1 MALWQNI
8 PFAMILLPLA
18 SAAFTSVMKGRWA
31 RRTALCV
38 IALTTLL
45 SGLFCIFMKDQPESF
60 NFMMGHFP
68 APWGNEIRAGML
80 EAVTALCFNL
90 VMLLSV
96 AGGMKK
102 VTDDIDGHK
111 QNLYYIMTELLTS
124 ALMAQVFTNDVFTA
138 YVFLEIMTIAAC
150 ALIASRVKGNAL
162 VAATRYMILNL
173 VGSGLFLL
181 GLTLLYDL
189 TGHLLMQNI
198 REEIIKLAATGQ
210 YQQPL
215 TVVIALI
222 TIGLGIK
229 SALYPFHTWV
239 PDAYTSST
247 PTSAALL
254 FSLVSKGYIFL
265 VIKFFYRVFGLDVIL
280 NSRVADVLF
289 VFGIVGMI
297 MGSLGAIRQRDIRRM
312 VAYSSVA
319 QIGYIYMGMGLNVE
333 AGMVAALFHM
343 FSHLFLK
350 AMLFIATGGLRDA
363 SGHMREFHEL
373 RGAGYRCPVA
383 GVAFTVGALGMIG
396 IPFLGGFAAKVL
408 FAQAAMEAATGR
420 MIIVLI
426 TLALST
432 ALNAVYFGKTILTLY
447 RLPAEEIPNQPRFK
461 PGMLFTLSCGAFIAV
476 NVFLGVCAQ
485 PVIQAIADGLKM
497 FG

>member
-1 MALWQNI
+1 MALWQNL
-8 PFAMILLPLA
+8 PFAMIILPLA
-18 SAAFTSVMKGRWA
+18 SAAITSAMKGRWA
-31 RRTALCV
+31 RRTALGV
-38 IALTTLL
+38 IAVTTLL
-45 SGLFCIFMKDQPESF
+45 SALFCVFMSSEAESF

-80 EAVTALCFNL
+80 EAVTALVFNL
-90 VMLLSV
+90 VMLFSV

-102 VTDDIDGHK
+102 VKDDIDHHK

-124 ALMAQVFTNDVFTA
+124 ALMAQVFTNDAFTA

-150 ALIASRVKGNAL
+150 ALIASRVKGNSL

-198 REEIIKLAATGQ
+198 KEQVTVLAASGQ

-229 SALYPFHTWV
+229 SALFPFHTWV

-254 FSLVSKGYIFL
+254 SSLVSKGYIFL
-265 VIKFFYRVFGLDVIL
+265 VIKFFYRCFGLDVIMAS
-280 NSRVADVLF
+280 NVDDVLF
-289 VFGIVGMI
+289 IFAIVGMI
-297 MGSLGAIRQRDIRRM
+297 MGSISAIRQRDIRRM
-312 VAYSSVA
+312 VAFSSVA
-319 QIGYIYMGMGLNVE
+319 QIGYIYMGLGLGME
-333 AGMVAALFHM
+333 AGVVAAIFHM
-343 FSHLFLK
+343 FSHSFLK

-363 SGHMREFHEL
+363 SGHMKEFHDL

-383 GVAFTVGALGMIG
+383 GVAFTVGSLGMIG
-396 IPFLGGFAAKVL
+396 LPFLGGFVAKVL
-408 FAQAAMEAATGR
+408 FAQSAMAAAPGR
-420 MIIVLI
+420 MVITLI

-447 RLPAEEIPNQPRFK
+447 RVSPEDIPNQVHYN
-461 PGMLFTLSCGAFIAV
+461 PGVMFTAACCAFIAV
-476 NVFLGVCAQ
+476 NVFLGVCSQ
-485 PVIQAIADGLKM
+485 PVIQAIEKGLAM